1 MQDLGSADGVSQ
13 SAVTKALEALGER
26 KTASLD
32 FATADLDDLEAMP
45 GIGPKSAPKIQAYA
59 RANGGIR
66 NLGELRQFGLSNKSI
81 QALDVWLREEREF
94 QRMLVGVR

>member
-1 MQDLGSADGVSQ
+1 
-13 SAVTKALEALGER
+13 
-26 KTASLD
+26 
-32 FATADLDDLEAMP
+32 MP

-59 RANGGIR
+59 RRNGGIR
-66 NLGELRQFGLSNKSI
+66 NLGELRQFGLSNKQI

>member
-1 MQDLGSADGVSQ
+1 MGCHS

-32 FATADLDDLEAMP
+32 FATADLDDLMEAMP
-45 GIGPKSAPKIQAYA
+45 GIGPKDVRRRFKLTPV
-59 RANGGIR
+59 RNGGIR
-66 NLGELRQFGLSNKSI
+66 NLGELRQFGLSNKEI